1 MKLKNL
7 ANFIKNEYDQRKT
20 IHTVFNSRESR
31 FEEKLL
37 TEREFQALL
46 SFCIPPSLASA
57 QWCLQRLSQESSP
70 YSPTNYQPTSDPVS
84 ANMGANTQS
93 GEV

>member
-7 ANFIKNEYDQRKT
+7 ANLIKNEYDQRKT

-31 FEEKLL
+31 FEENLL

-46 SFCIPPSLASA
+46 NCCIPPSLQSA
-57 QWCLQRLSQESSP
+57 QRLLQRLSQ
-70 YSPTNYQPTSDPVS
+70 TSTIQLHELS
-84 ANMGANTQS
+84 THG
-93 GEV
+93 